1 MNLPAAN
8 AIWVGRALG
17 PVHAACLSSFVAAG
31 HKTVLHCYELPKD
44 VPAGVEIADARR
56 LMPESAIVCYSKSGS
71 YALFAN
77 LYRLK
82 ILEAGLGLYVDCDVY
97 CLKPVAD
104 HDYIFGFESDTQIN
118 NAVLKLPRDSD
129 ALKNFLAATGKR
141 NFVPPW
147 FKRSRRWPLNV
158 RKAIGVPVTIDRL
171 PWGTLGPKALTHFT
185 REAGVIGYG
194 EPADV
199 FYPVPHGRV
208 GLLVDPGLKL
218 DELITARTLC
228 LHLYHQ
234 KLKPFLA
241 NIPPES
247 PLGQLM
253 LRVGAPLAA
262 YQ

>member
-1 MNLPAAN
+1 M
-8 AIWVGRALG
+8 
-17 PVHAACLSSFVAAG
+17 
-31 HKTVLHCYELPKD
+31 
-44 VPAGVEIADARR
+44 
-56 LMPESAIVCYSKSGS
+56 
-71 YALFAN
+71 
-77 LYRLK
+77 
-82 ILEAGLGLYVDCDVY
+82 DCDDY

-104 HDYIFGFESDTQIN
+104 HDYIFGFKSDTQIN

-147 FKRSRRWPLNV
+147 FKRYRRWPLNV
-158 RKAIGVPVTIDRL
+158 RKAIGVPVTNRSAPLGHAWSEGIDAFHSRGGSYRL
-171 PWGTLGPKALTHFT
+171 RRTGGRLLSGA
-185 REAGVIGYG
+185 
-194 EPADV
+194 
-199 FYPVPHGRV
+199 HGRV

>member
-1 MNLPAAN
+1 MDLPAAN
-8 AIWVGRALG
+8 AIWVGRTLG

-44 VPAGVEIADARR
+44 VPAGAEIADARR
-56 LMPESAIVCYSKSGS
+56 LMPESAIVRYRKSGS

-82 ILEAGLGLYVDCDVY
+82 ILEAGLGLYLDCDVY

-118 NAVLKLPRDSD
+118 NAVLKFPRDSD

-141 NFVPPW
+141 NFVPAAERQEGNRRPGDN
-147 FKRSRRWPLNV
+147 RSAPLGHAWSEGIDAIHSRGGSYRLRRT
-158 RKAIGVPVTIDRL
+158 GGRL
-171 PWGTLGPKALTHFT
+171 LSG
-185 REAGVIGYG
+185 
-194 EPADV
+194 
-199 FYPVPHGRV
+199 PHGQV

-228 LHLYHQ
+228 FHLYHQ

-241 NIPPES
+241 NIPPAS